1 MQEGGDLQLALVV
14 SEDHAA
20 CLPCEHPRPGAGPRG
35 GASTDALSTRATEIE
50 ARVAALTQRN
60 DAMGA
65 GRTAARAMRT
75 PDLSRTDRYHL
86 GSLAFEAY
94 FVAHLNAPNIEAL
107 CEARR
112 VARAMRQVA
121 TTPAQTAAARGL
133 VGQVDQELA
142 RLRPPGR
149 CEKTRTGAAN
159 HPPELMATRPA
170 PPVQVEARPPTVQPE
185 PAAHTPSN
193 PGEPSAN
200 AGSLD
205 RPPTADTPPPS
216 RPISSLPTAPQSA
229 PGSPDTSTR
238 WTPRAWAG
246 LGTLIL
252 GTGLLAGMGASLRGR
267 QVANDRIFELDR
279 QIETENRNPTVDE
292 SLSFQQ
298 ANLRWQRF
306 TTAAVVTGSVGAA
319 ALLTGTV
326 LLATGVRRRHMEVSP
341 WGGATSAGLLLRGR
355 F

>member
-1 MQEGGDLQLALVV
+1 VKIMLHVCLASILGLALAP
-14 SEDHAA
+14 AA
-20 CLPCEHPRPGAGPRG
+20 QAGP
-35 GASTDALSTRATEIE
+35 TDTLSARAIEIE

-65 GRTAARAMRT
+65 GRTAAKAMRS

-112 VARAMRQVA
+112 VARAMKQVA
-121 TTPAQTAAARGL
+121 TTADQTAGARGL

-142 RLRPPGR
+142 RMRPPGS
-149 CEKTRTGAAN
+149 CEKTSAGAAKA
-159 HPPELMATRPA
+159 PPELMAVRPS
-170 PPVQVEARPPTVQPE
+170 PPVQIEESAPTVQPG
-185 PAAHTPSN
+185 PHANPPSN
-193 PGEPSAN
+193 PRVPPADAGTLERPVAAETPSP
-200 AGSLD
+200 SPP
-205 RPPTADTPPPS
+205 RPT
-216 RPISSLPTAPQSA
+216 SSLPTVPRPA
-229 PGSPDTSTR
+229 PGSPDTSR
-238 WTPRAWAG
+238 PWTPRAWAG
-246 LGTLIL
+246 LGTMIL

-279 QIETENRNPTVDE
+279 QIEMENRNPTVDE

-319 ALLTGTV
+319 TLITGAV
-326 LLATGVRRRHMEVSP
+326 LLATGVRRRSVEVTP